1 MNGLAKKLEFGK
13 KGGLNMLEL
22 FCKCGYDGD
31 KCDKIAFALELDET
45 GCLRIPEPEED
56 MKLGTWE
63 VCKKCKRNR
72 SVGAC
77 HGYFVVERID

>member
-1 MNGLAKKLEFGK
+1 
-13 KGGLNMLEL
+13 MLQL
-22 FCKCGYDGD
+22 ICKCKYDGN
-31 KCDKIAFALELDET
+31 KCDKIVFALELDET

-72 SVGAC
+72 CVGAC
-77 HGYFVVERID
+77 YGYFVLERID